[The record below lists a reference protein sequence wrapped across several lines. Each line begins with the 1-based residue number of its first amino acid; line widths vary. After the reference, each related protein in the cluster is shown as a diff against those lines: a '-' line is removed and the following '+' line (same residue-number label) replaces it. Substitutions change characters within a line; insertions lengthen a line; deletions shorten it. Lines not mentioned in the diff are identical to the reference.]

1 MSRSVKEKRAAFKA
15 LHQQG
20 CFIIPNPYDV
30 GTARMLE
37 GLGFKALATTS
48 SGFAWTQGLPDGERV
63 TREVTLDHLR
73 TLAAATDLPLNAD
86 FESGYAKDAAGVA
99 ESELQSSQIQIA
111 PNYTDRQR
119 ETEQVRFYIVSQT
132 ISATLHDVKKV
143 PDVTADVVLAG
154 ATSVRDVSLRSSALR
169 KYRDDARVLAIR
181 AAREKAA
188 ALTAELGVKVGKPYT
203 ITEGMDYGHVVSSSN
218 SYNNIQQV
226 EVGAAAGDGTMPTF
240 APGTISISA
249 SVSVSFL
256 LE

>member
-1 MSRSVKEKRAAFKA
+1 MKPHLLALVFTALTAPALFAQQAAPLPPLISTTGSAVVRVAPDLADLSFEVEVRNADLNLARKQQAERSKKV
-15 LHQQG
+15 
-20 CFIIPNPYDV
+20 
-30 GTARMLE
+30 
-37 GLGFKALATTS
+37 
-48 SGFAWTQGLPDGERV
+48 
-63 TREVTLDHLR
+63 
-73 TLAAATDLPLNAD
+73 LAALR
-86 FESGYAKDAAGVA
+86 AAGVA
-99 ESELQSSQIQIA
+99 DSELQSSQVQIA

-203 ITEGMDYGHVVSSSN
+203 ITEGMDYGHMVSSSN

>member
-1 MSRSVKEKRAAFKA
+1 MKPHLLALLLTVFTAPLLRA
-15 LHQQG
+15 QQAAPLPPLISTSG
-20 CFIIPNPYDV
+20 SAVVRVVPDLADLSFEVEVRNADLNL
-30 GTARMLE
+30 ARKQQAE
-37 GLGFKALATTS
+37 R
-48 SGFAWTQGLPDGERV
+48 TQKV
-63 TREVTLDHLR
+63 
-73 TLAAATDLPLNAD
+73 LAALR
-86 FESGYAKDAAGVA
+86 AAGVA

-188 ALTAELGVKVGKPYT
+188 ALTAELGVKVGKPYS
-203 ITEGMDYGHVVSSSN
+203 ITEGMDYGRMVSSN

-240 APGTISISA
+240 APGSISISA